1 MSNTDLSFTDRLAH
15 ARRDP
20 DVRGRLLAECCE
32 RALRGPAE
40 REAGA
45 GQLGH
50 WSASDLI
57 QETIVEADRGFA
69 NCRAST
75 EAELFRWLRMIFL
88 NNLRDR
94 FRRHRLPV
102 QPRHG
107 ESGRA
112 NGGEPPAP
120 DTSPSERAA
129 RRERESRLEQA
140 LSQLPERQRLAITLR
155 HLQGRPLKEVAAQLN
170 CTYSAAA
177 GLVKH
182 GLRNLRTLLGPDSW
196 I

>member
-1 MSNTDLSFTDRLAH
+1 MSHGDASITDRLAH

-20 DVRGRLLAECCE
+20 DIRSRLLAECCE
-32 RALRGPAE
+32 RALRGRAE

-50 WSASDLI
+50 WNASDLI

-69 NCRAST
+69 NCRGST
-75 EAELFRWLRMIFL
+75 EAELFRWLRKIFL

-94 FRRHRLPV
+94 FRRDRVPV
-102 QPRHG
+102 QSRQG
-107 ESGRA
+107 EGRGSGV
-112 NGGEPPAP
+112 EPCAP

-140 LSQLPERQRLAITLR
+140 LSQLPERQRLAI
-155 HLQGRPLKEVAAQLN
+155 
-170 CTYSAAA
+170 
-177 GLVKH
+177 
-182 GLRNLRTLLGPDSW
+182 NLGAPSSVRYRL
-196 I
+196 